1 MKIEHEIC
9 LALSQL
15 SFAEQALIHELVAH
29 RHALQPQI
37 ILSTAELLDQLN
49 SHFAGTYQLWPVID
63 ALATKPLFFSASRLH
78 PHFIKFFCFGHH
90 QLSLDQLTLR
100 IGLSSVLQGHL
111 TDIQQAFNSKLIEHL
126 ARLKTPMAKILYLY
140 MTPQVQVQQFT
151 VAEILTMFQIE
162 HLSSYHRLDNLKQ
175 FILQPAVRELKK
187 LFFPNLIVT
196 YPTQTQPVFNLKLN
210 SYQTV
215 LEK

>member
-15 SFAEQALIHELVAH
+15 SSAEQALIHKLVAH
-29 RHALQPQI
+29 PHALQPQI
-37 ILSTAELLDQLN
+37 VLSTAELLDNLN
-49 SHFAGTYQLWPVID
+49 SHFAATYQLWPVID

-78 PHFIKFFCFGHH
+78 PHFIKFFCLSHH

-111 TDIQQAFNSKLIEHL
+111 TAIQQAFDSKLIENL

-140 MTPQVQVQQFT
+140 IEPGAKMQQFNLP
-151 VAEILTMFQIE
+151 EILAMFQIE

-175 FILQPAVRELKK
+175 FILQPALRELKK
-187 LFFPNLIVT
+187 QFFPGLT
-196 YPTQTQPVFNLKLN
+196 MSYPTQAQPIATLQF
-210 SYQTV
+210 S
-215 LEK
+215 

>member
-15 SFAEQALIHELVAH
+15 SSAERALIHVLVDH
-29 RHALQPQI
+29 PHALQPQI
-37 ILSTAELLDQLN
+37 VLSTAELLDNLTN
-49 SHFAGTYQLWPVID
+49 HFAATYQLWPVID

-78 PHFIKFFCFGHH
+78 PHFIKFFCLSHH

-111 TDIQQAFNSKLIEHL
+111 TAIQQAFDSKLIENL

-140 MTPQVQVQQFT
+140 IEPSAKMQQFNLP
-151 VAEILTMFQIE
+151 EILAMFQIE

-175 FILQPAVRELKK
+175 FILQPALRELKK
-187 LFFPNLIVT
+187 QFFPGLT
-196 YPTQTQPVFNLKLN
+196 MSYPTQAQPIATLQF
-210 SYQTV
+210 S
-215 LEK
+215 

>member
-15 SFAEQALIHELVAH
+15 SSAEQALIHKLVAH
-29 RHALQPQI
+29 PHALQPQI
-37 ILSTAELLDQLN
+37 VLSTAELLDNLN
-49 SHFAGTYQLWPVID
+49 SHFAATYQLWPVID

-78 PHFIKFFCFGHH
+78 PHFIKFFCFSHH

-111 TDIQQAFNSKLIEHL
+111 TAIQQAFDSKLIENL

-140 MTPQVQVQQFT
+140 IEPSAKMQQFNLP
-151 VAEILTMFQIE
+151 EILAMFQIE

-175 FILQPAVRELKK
+175 FILQPALRELKK
-187 LFFPNLIVT
+187 QFFPGLT
-196 YPTQTQPVFNLKLN
+196 MSYPTQAQPIATLQF
-210 SYQTV
+210 S
-215 LEK
+215 

>member
-15 SFAEQALIHELVAH
+15 SSAEQALIHKLVAH
-29 RHALQPQI
+29 PHALQPQI
-37 ILSTAELLDQLN
+37 VLSTAELLDNLN
-49 SHFAGTYQLWPVID
+49 SHFAATYQLWPVID

-78 PHFIKFFCFGHH
+78 PHFIKFFCLSHH

-111 TDIQQAFNSKLIEHL
+111 AAIQQAFNSRLIENL

-140 MTPQVQVQQFT
+140 IEPGAKIQQFNIT
-151 VAEILTMFQIE
+151 EILAMFQIE

-175 FILQPAVRELKK
+175 FILQPALRELKK
-187 LFFPNLIVT
+187 QFFPGLT
-196 YPTQTQPVFNLKLN
+196 MSYPTQAQPIATLQF
-210 SYQTV
+210 S
-215 LEK
+215 

>member
-15 SFAEQALIHELVAH
+15 SSAEQALIHKLVIH
-29 RHALQPQI
+29 PHALQPQI
-37 ILSTAELLDQLN
+37 VLSTAELLDHLN

-111 TDIQQAFNSKLIEHL
+111 AEIQQAFNNKLIENL
-126 ARLKTPMAKILYLY
+126 AWLNTPVAKILYLY
-140 MTPQVQVQQFT
+140 LEPGAQVQQFSLPD
-151 VAEILTMFQIE
+151 ILTMFQIE
-162 HLSSYHRLDNLKQ
+162 HLNSYHRLDNLKQ
-175 FILQPAVRELKK
+175 FILQPAMRELKK
-187 LFFPNLIVT
+187 QFFPDLEVNYPNQAQPIVLL
-196 YPTQTQPVFNLKLN
+196 QFN
-210 SYQTV
+210 
-215 LEK
+215 